1 MTRSGSISP
10 FYQLGKGFSPQEE
23 KLAVE
28 HKLRSITIGLP
39 KESRIGENRL
49 SLTPE
54 AVELLVANG
63 HNVLVEK
70 EAGIKVNYPD
80 LAFSE
85 VGATICTAGE
95 VYKAEII
102 LKVSPPSLEEIE
114 LMADGRTVISSFH
127 QTLEAESIL
136 RAMQAKKITAL
147 SYELIKDLDGCYP
160 VVRSLS
166 AIAGSTSIL
175 VAAEH
180 LSNLHNGKGV
190 MLGGITG
197 ISPTE
202 VVIIGADTAG
212 EYAAKAA
219 LGLGAMVKIFDQSLK
234 RLTDIQYRIGTRLYT
249 SIFHPQVLEKA
260 LKSADVVI
268 GTPIPDEEAFAQLIP
283 ESYIEKMKNGAVVI
297 DLTVSMGGTFETTEC
312 RPFDRPSFVKHGV
325 IHVCMPDI
333 TSRVARTAS
342 IALSNVFVPIL
353 LDIGR
358 SSGIS
363 KSLKDDKGLRNGVY
377 MFNGILTNIRMG
389 MFYHMSATDINL
401 LMAAF

>member
-1 MTRSGSISP
+1 MSRSGSVSP
-10 FYQLGKGFSPQEE
+10 FFQLGKGFLPQEE
-23 KLAVE
+23 KLAIE
-28 HKLRSITIGLP
+28 HKQRSVTIGLP
-39 KESRIGENRL
+39 KESRPGEKRL

-54 AVELLVANG
+54 AAEILVANG
-63 HNVLVEK
+63 HRVLLEK
-70 EAGIKVNYPD
+70 DAGAGVNYTD

-85 VGATICTAGE
+85 VGATICTTAE

-102 LKVSPPSLEEIE
+102 LKVSPPSLEEIDI
-114 LMADGRTVISSFH
+114 MADGRTLISSFH
-127 QTLEAESIL
+127 QLAESESIL
-136 RAMQAKKITAL
+136 KALQAKKITAL
-147 SYELIKDLDGCYP
+147 SFELIKDLDGCYP

-180 LSNLHNGKGV
+180 LSNLYNGKGV

-219 LGLGAMVKIFDQSLK
+219 LGLGAMVKIFDPSLR
-234 RLTDIQYRIGTRLYT
+234 RLTEIQYRVGTRLYT

-268 GTPIPDEEAFAQLIP
+268 GTPVPDEDDSFQQIP
-283 ESYIEKMKNGAVVI
+283 ESYIEKMKNGAVLV
-297 DLTVSMGGTFETTEC
+297 DLTVSMGASFETSEC

-353 LDIGR
+353 LDIGQ

-363 KSLKDDKGLRNGVY
+363 KSLKENKGLRNGVY
-377 MFNGILTNIRMG
+377 MFNGILTNTKMG
-389 MFYHMSATDINL
+389 MIYHMPATDINL

>member
-1 MTRSGSISP
+1 MSRSGSISP
-10 FYQLGKGFSPQEE
+10 FYHLGKGLFPQEE

-28 HKLRSITIGLP
+28 RKQRSVTIGLP
-39 KESRIGENRL
+39 KESRVGENRL

-70 EAGIKVNYPD
+70 EAGVKVNYSD

-85 VGATICTAGE
+85 MGATICTAGE

-102 LKVSPPSLEEIE
+102 LKVSPPTLDEIDQIP
-114 LMADGRTVISSFH
+114 DGRTLISSFH
-127 QTLEAESIL
+127 QTPEMEIVL
-136 RAMQAKKITAL
+136 RALQAKKITAL
-147 SYELIKDLDGCYP
+147 SFELIKDLDVCYP

-219 LGLGAMVKIFDQSLK
+219 LGLGAVVKIFDQSLK

-268 GTPIPDEEAFAQLIP
+268 GTPVPDEDVFAQLIP
-283 ESYIEKMKNGAVVI
+283 ESYIEKMKAGSVVI

-312 RPFDRPSFVKHGV
+312 RPFDRPSFIKHGV
-325 IHVCMPDI
+325 IHVCIPDI

-353 LDIGR
+353 LDIGQ
-358 SSGIS
+358 SSGVS
-363 KSLKDDKGLRNGVY
+363 KSLKEDKGLRNGVY
-377 MFNGILTNIRMG
+377 MYNGILTNVRMG
-389 MFYHMSATDINL
+389 MLYHMPATDINL

>member
-1 MTRSGSISP
+1 MSRSGSISP
-10 FYQLGKGFSPQEE
+10 FYQSGKGLFPQEE

-28 HKLRSITIGLP
+28 RKQRSITIGLP

-70 EAGIKVNYPD
+70 GAGIKVNYPD

-85 VGATICTAGE
+85 VGATICTPAE
-95 VYKAEII
+95 AYKADII
-102 LKVSPPSLEEIE
+102 LKVSPPSLDEIE
-114 LMADGRTVISSFH
+114 LIPDGRLLISSFH
-127 QTLEAESIL
+127 QTPETESIL
-136 RAMQAKKITAL
+136 RALQCKKITAL
-147 SYELIKDLDGCYP
+147 SFELIKDVDECYP

-219 LGLGAMVKIFDQSLK
+219 LGLGAMVKIFDASLK
-234 RLTDIQYRIGTRLYT
+234 RLTEIQYRIGTRLYT

-268 GTPIPDEEAFAQLIP
+268 GTPVPDEDSFAPLIP
-283 ESYIEKMKNGAVVI
+283 ESYIEKMKDGSVVI
-297 DLTVSMGGTFETTEC
+297 DLTVSMGGSFETTEC
-312 RPFDRPSFVKHGV
+312 RPFDKPSFVKHGV

-353 LDIGR
+353 LDIGQSAG
-358 SSGIS
+358 SSAA
-363 KSLKDDKGLRNGVY
+363 LKGNKGLRNGVY
-377 MFNGILTNIRMG
+377 MYNGILTNVRMG
-389 MFYHMSATDINL
+389 QLYHMSATDINL

>member
-1 MTRSGSISP
+1 MSRLGATSP
-10 FYQLGKGFSPQEE
+10 FYQQGKGFLPQEE
-23 KLAVE
+23 KLAIE
-28 HKLRSITIGLP
+28 HKQRSVTIGLP
-39 KESRIGENRL
+39 KESSVGENRL

-54 AVELLVANG
+54 AVEILVANG
-63 HNVLVEK
+63 HKVLLEK
-70 EAGIKVNYPD
+70 DAGAGVNYTD
-80 LAFSE
+80 LAFAE
-85 VGATICTAGE
+85 VGATICSTSE

-102 LKVSPPSLEEIE
+102 LKVSPPCLEEIE
-114 LMADGRTVISSFH
+114 LIADGRTIISSFH
-127 QTLEAESIL
+127 QTSEAESIL
-136 RAMQAKKITAL
+136 RALQAKKITAL
-147 SYELIKDLDGCYP
+147 NFELIKDLDGCYP

-234 RLTDIQYRIGTRLYT
+234 RLTDIQYKIGTRLYT

-268 GTPIPDEEAFAQLIP
+268 GSPVPDEDVFTQLIP
-283 ESYIEKMKNGAVVI
+283 ESFVEKMKNGAVIV
-297 DLTVSMGGTFETTEC
+297 DLTVSMGGTFATTEC
-312 RPFDRPSFVKHGV
+312 RTFDRPSFVKHGV

-353 LDIGR
+353 LDIGQ
-358 SSGIS
+358 SANIS
-363 KSLKDDKGLRNGVY
+363 TSLKENKGIRNGVY
-377 MFNGILTNIRMG
+377 MFNGILTNVKMG
-389 MFYHMSATDINL
+389 MLYHMPATDINL

>member
-1 MTRSGSISP
+1 MSRSGSISP
-10 FYQLGKGFSPQEE
+10 FYQLGKGIFPQEE

-28 HKLRSITIGLP
+28 RKQRSITIGIP
-39 KESRIGENRL
+39 KELRVGENRL

-63 HNVLVEK
+63 HKVLVEK
-70 EAGIKVNYPD
+70 EAGIGVNYPD

-85 VGATICTAGE
+85 MGATICSAGE

-102 LKVSPPSLEEIE
+102 LKVSPPTLEEVEQI
-114 LMADGRTVISSFH
+114 ADGRTLISSFH
-127 QTLEAESIL
+127 QNSDTESIL
-136 RAMQAKKITAL
+136 RALQAKKITAL
-147 SYELIKDLDGCYP
+147 SFELIKDMEGCYP

-219 LGLGAMVKIFDQSLK
+219 LGLGAMVKIFDQSLN

-249 SIFHPQVLEKA
+249 SIFHPQILEKS

-268 GTPIPDEEAFAQLIP
+268 GTSVSDEDAFAQMIP
-283 ESYIEKMKNGAVVI
+283 ESYIEKMKNGSVVI
-297 DLTVSMGGTFETTEC
+297 DLTVSTGGSFETTEC

-333 TSRVARTAS
+333 TSRVSRTAS

-353 LDIGR
+353 LDIGQ

-363 KSLKDDKGLRNGVY
+363 AALKENKGLRNGVY
-377 MFNGILTNIRMG
+377 MFNGILTNVRMG
-389 MFYHMSATDINL
+389 MYYHMPATDINL

>member
-1 MTRSGSISP
+1 MSRSGSISP
-10 FYQLGKGFSPQEE
+10 FYQLGKGIFPQEE

-28 HKLRSITIGLP
+28 RKQRSITIGIP
-39 KESRIGENRL
+39 KELRVGENRL

-63 HNVLVEK
+63 HKVLVEK
-70 EAGIKVNYPD
+70 EAGIGVNYPD
-80 LAFSE
+80 LAFAE
-85 VGATICTAGE
+85 MGATICSAGE

-102 LKVSPPSLEEIE
+102 LKVSPPTLEEVEQI
-114 LMADGRTVISSFH
+114 ADGRTLISSFH
-127 QTLEAESIL
+127 QNPDTESIL
-136 RAMQAKKITAL
+136 RALQAKKITAL
-147 SYELIKDLDGCYP
+147 SFELIKDMEGCYP

-190 MLGGITG
+190 MLGGVTG

-219 LGLGAMVKIFDQSLK
+219 LGLGAMVKIFDQSLN

-249 SIFHPQVLEKA
+249 SIFHPQILEKS

-268 GTPIPDEEAFAQLIP
+268 GTSISDEDAFAQVIP
-283 ESYIEKMKNGAVVI
+283 ESYIEKMKNGSVVI
-297 DLTVSMGGTFETTEC
+297 DLTVSTGGSFETTEC

-333 TSRVARTAS
+333 TSRVSRTAS

-353 LDIGR
+353 LDIGQ

-363 KSLKDDKGLRNGVY
+363 AALKENKGLRNGVY
-377 MFNGILTNIRMG
+377 MFNGILTNVRMG
-389 MFYHMSATDINL
+389 MYYHMPATDINL

>member
-1 MTRSGSISP
+1 MSRSGSISP
-10 FYQLGKGFSPQEE
+10 FYQSGKGLFPQEE

-28 HKLRSITIGLP
+28 RKQRSITIGLP

-70 EAGIKVNYPD
+70 GAGIKVNYPD

-85 VGATICTAGE
+85 VGATICTPAE
-95 VYKAEII
+95 AYKADII
-102 LKVSPPSLEEIE
+102 LKVSPPSLDEIE
-114 LMADGRTVISSFH
+114 LIPDGRMLISSFH
-127 QTLEAESIL
+127 QTPETESIL
-136 RAMQAKKITAL
+136 RALQCKKITAL
-147 SYELIKDLDGCYP
+147 SFELIKDVDECYP

-219 LGLGAMVKIFDQSLK
+219 LGLGAMVKIFDASLK
-234 RLTDIQYRIGTRLYT
+234 RLTEIQYRIGTRLYT

-268 GTPIPDEEAFAQLIP
+268 GTPVPDEDSFAPLIP
-283 ESYIEKMKNGAVVI
+283 ESYIEKMKDGSVVI
-297 DLTVSMGGTFETTEC
+297 DLTVSMGGSFETTEC
-312 RPFDRPSFVKHGV
+312 RPFDKPSFVKHGV

-353 LDIGR
+353 LDIGQSAG
-358 SSGIS
+358 SSAA
-363 KSLKDDKGLRNGVY
+363 LKGNKGLRNGVY
-377 MFNGILTNIRMG
+377 MYNGILTNVRMG
-389 MFYHMSATDINL
+389 QLYHMSATDINL